1 MSTPTNQHSLRTRLL
16 TIISLILIT
25 FFIFSSIAL
34 YFNTKQTAISTL
46 KATAEKDALR
56 ISKTFDTASY
66 ADFLKSPSAS
76 EQYETLRSQLDTLRK
91 QNGLLYTY
99 TARVDQN
106 KVRLLI
112 DGLPKKDAAKIDAP
126 ASSAKVADMQDVLK
140 GDTHATDIINDP
152 EYGQYMSIYV
162 PLKDA
167 SGQVIGI
174 LGTDIAAK
182 EVDALTTDL
191 LQQNAPIFIGL
202 MLLLL
207 TITLVLL
214 YIVLGRKLRPL
225 ETLQKVAALIAD
237 GRLDQAKQT
246 LSDLTIASKDEIY
259 ALAISIRDMNEMLR
273 TMIVDIKQTATLV
286 STTSQSIDQ
295 STSEVLDGSEQI
307 AHTMSEIA
315 TGTESQTQVT
325 LSLNDEMNQFAAL
338 IETTNQSGVEIQGT
352 TDQMAILTRVG
363 RDQMSAS
370 VEQMRH
376 IHQHVTQSAEQIDL
390 LKQQSS
396 DIQTLVGIIRGI
408 SEQTN
413 LLALN
418 AAIEAARAGEQGKG
432 FAVVATEVKNLSSHV
447 ASSVSEIATIVT
459 SIEDSAQQMQHS
471 FKTTVEATA
480 AGKQIVLDTDTTF
493 ERLTDQVTHVSSATQ
508 QMTQQMEDVLQ
519 AEQFIRNALT
529 EIAAVAEEHTASN
542 EEVAAASEQ
551 MIATITTL
559 HTLVGDLN
567 ARTEHLEQ
575 EARRFEI

>member
-1 MSTPTNQHSLRTRLL
+1 
-16 TIISLILIT
+16 
-25 FFIFSSIAL
+25 
-34 YFNTKQTAISTL
+34 
-46 KATAEKDALR
+46 
-56 ISKTFDTASY
+56 
-66 ADFLKSPSAS
+66 
-76 EQYETLRSQLDTLRK
+76 
-91 QNGLLYTY
+91 
-99 TARVDQN
+99 
-106 KVRLLI
+106 
-112 DGLPKKDAAKIDAP
+112 
-126 ASSAKVADMQDVLK
+126 
-140 GDTHATDIINDP
+140 
-152 EYGQYMSIYV
+152 
-162 PLKDA
+162 
-167 SGQVIGI
+167 
-174 LGTDIAAK
+174 
-182 EVDALTTDL
+182 
-191 LQQNAPIFIGL
+191 
-202 MLLLL
+202 
-207 TITLVLL
+207 
-214 YIVLGRKLRPL
+214 
-225 ETLQKVAALIAD
+225 
-237 GRLDQAKQT
+237 
-246 LSDLTIASKDEIY
+246 
-259 ALAISIRDMNEMLR
+259 
-273 TMIVDIKQTATLV
+273 
-286 STTSQSIDQ
+286 
-295 STSEVLDGSEQI
+295 
-307 AHTMSEIA
+307 
-315 TGTESQTQVT
+315 
-325 LSLNDEMNQFAAL
+325 MNQFAAL

-519 AEQFIRNALT
+519 AERFIRNALT

>member
-1 MSTPTNQHSLRTRLL
+1 MKNTTKNHSIRTRLL
-16 TIISLILIT
+16 VMISLILIA
-25 FFIFSSIAL
+25 FFVFSSLAL
-34 YFNTKQTAISTL
+34 YFNTKQTAVSTL

-56 ISKTFDTASY
+56 ISKTFDTVAYSE
-66 ADFLKSPSAS
+66 FLQSPITS
-76 EQYETLRSQLDTLRK
+76 EQYETLRNELDALRK
-91 QNGLLYTY
+91 QNGLLYAY
-99 TARVDQN
+99 TAHIDQN

-112 DGLPKKDAAKIDAP
+112 DGLPKKDAAKINEP
-126 ASSAKVADMQDVLK
+126 ASGAKVTDMKDVLN
-140 GDTHATDIINDP
+140 GGTHATDIIDDP
-152 EYGQYMSIYV
+152 VNGQYMSVYV

-167 SGQVIGI
+167 SGQIIGI
-174 LGTDIAAK
+174 LGVDIAAK

-237 GRLDQAKQT
+237 GRLNQAKQT
-246 LSDLTIASKDEIY
+246 LRDLTIASKDEIY

-352 TDQMAILTRVG
+352 TEQMAILTRVG
-363 RDQMSAS
+363 REQMSAS

-459 SIEDSAQQMQHS
+459 SIEASAQQMQHS

-519 AEQFIRNALT
+519 AERFIRNALT

-567 ARTEHLEQ
+567 SRTEHLEQ

>member
-1 MSTPTNQHSLRTRLL
+1 MKNTTKNHSIRTRLL
-16 TIISLILIT
+16 VMISLILIA
-25 FFIFSSIAL
+25 FFVFSSLAL
-34 YFNTKQTAISTL
+34 YFNTKQTAVSTL

-56 ISKTFDTASY
+56 ISKTFDTVAY
-66 ADFLKSPSAS
+66 TEFLQSPVAS
-76 EQYETLRSQLDTLRK
+76 EQYETLRTELDTLRK

-99 TARVDQN
+99 TARIDQN
-106 KVRLLI
+106 NVRLLI
-112 DGLPKKDAAKIDAP
+112 DGLPKDKAAKINAP
-126 ASSAKVADMQDVLK
+126 ASGATVADMQDVLK
-140 GDTHATDIINDP
+140 GKIHTTDVIDDP
-152 EYGQYMSIYV
+152 IYGQYISVYV
-162 PLKDA
+162 PLKD
-167 SGQVIGI
+167 STGKIIGI

-207 TITLVLL
+207 TITLILL

-225 ETLQKVAALIAD
+225 ETLQKVAALIAE

-246 LSDLTIASKDEIY
+246 LTDLTIASKDEIY
-259 ALAISIRDMNEMLR
+259 ALAISIRDMNEMLQ

-325 LSLNDEMNQFAAL
+325 LSLNDEMNRFATL

-352 TDQMAILTRVG
+352 TEQMATLTRVG
-363 RDQMSAS
+363 REQMSAS

-459 SIEDSAQQMQHS
+459 SIEASAQQMQHS

-480 AGKQIVLDTDTTF
+480 AGEQIVLDTDTTF
-493 ERLTDQVTHVSSATQ
+493 ERLTDQVMHVSSATQ
-508 QMTQQMEDVLQ
+508 QMTHQMEDVLQ
-519 AEQFIRNALT
+519 AERFIRNALT

-567 ARTEHLEQ
+567 ERTEHLEQ

>member
-1 MSTPTNQHSLRTRLL
+1 MKNTTKNHSIRTRLL
-16 TIISLILIT
+16 VMISLILIA
-25 FFIFSSIAL
+25 FFVFSSLAL
-34 YFNTKQTAISTL
+34 YFNTKQTAVSTL

-56 ISKTFDTASY
+56 ISKTFDTVAYSE
-66 ADFLKSPSAS
+66 FLQSPVVS
-76 EQYETLRSQLDTLRK
+76 EQYETLRTELDTLRK

-99 TARVDQN
+99 TARIDQN

-112 DGLPKKDAAKIDAP
+112 DGLPKDKVAKINAP
-126 ASSAKVADMQDVLK
+126 ASGATVADMKDVLN
-140 GDTHATDIINDP
+140 GDTHTTDVINDP
-152 EYGQYMSIYV
+152 IYGQYISVYV
-162 PLKDA
+162 PLKDTT
-167 SGQVIGI
+167 GNVIGI
-174 LGTDIAAK
+174 LGIDIAAK
-182 EVDALTTDL
+182 EVDALTTAL
-191 LQQNAPIFIGL
+191 LKQNAPIFIGL
-202 MLLLL
+202 LLLLL

-225 ETLQKVAALIAD
+225 ETLQTVAAAIAD
-237 GRLDQAKQT
+237 GRLDHAKQT
-246 LSDLTIASKDEIY
+246 LTDLQISSKDEIY

-325 LSLNDEMNQFAAL
+325 LSLNDEMNRFAAL
-338 IETTNQSGVEIQGT
+338 IETTNRSGHAIHGT
-352 TDQMAILTRVG
+352 TDQMASLTRIG
-363 RDQMSAS
+363 REQMSAS
-370 VEQMRH
+370 VEQMGH

-447 ASSVSEIATIVT
+447 ASSVSEIASIVS
-459 SIEDSAQQMQHS
+459 SIEASAQQMRQS
-471 FKTTVEATA
+471 FKTTVEATVVS
-480 AGKQIVLDTDTTF
+480 KQIVLDTDTTF
-493 ERLTDQVTHVSSATQ
+493 EQLTDQVTHVSSATK

-519 AEQFIRNALT
+519 AERFIRNALT

-551 MIATITTL
+551 MTATITTL

-567 ARTEHLEQ
+567 ERTEHLEQ

>member
-1 MSTPTNQHSLRTRLL
+1 MKNTTKNHSIRTRLL
-16 TIISLILIT
+16 VMISLILIA
-25 FFIFSSIAL
+25 FFVFSSLAL
-34 YFNTKQTAISTL
+34 YFNTKQTAVSTL

-56 ISKTFDTASY
+56 ISKTFDTVAY
-66 ADFLKSPSAS
+66 TEFLQSPVAS
-76 EQYETLRSQLDTLRK
+76 EQYETLRTELDTLRK

-99 TARVDQN
+99 TARIDQN

-112 DGLPKKDAAKIDAP
+112 DGLPKDKAAKINAP
-126 ASSAKVADMQDVLK
+126 ASGATVTDMQDVLK
-140 GDTHATDIINDP
+140 GKTHTTDVIDDP
-152 EYGQYMSIYV
+152 IYGQYISVYV
-162 PLKDA
+162 PLKD
-167 SGQVIGI
+167 STGNVIGI

-202 MLLLL
+202 LLLLL
-207 TITLVLL
+207 TATLILL
-214 YIVLGRKLRPL
+214 YIALGRKLRPL
-225 ETLQKVAALIAD
+225 ETLQKVAALIAE

-246 LSDLTIASKDEIY
+246 LTNLTISSKDEIY

-325 LSLNDEMNQFAAL
+325 LSLNDEMNRFATL

-352 TDQMAILTRVG
+352 TEQMATLTRVG
-363 RDQMSAS
+363 REQMSTS

-459 SIEDSAQQMQHS
+459 SIEASAQQMQHS

-480 AGKQIVLDTDTTF
+480 AGEQIVLDTDTTF
-493 ERLTDQVTHVSSATQ
+493 ERLTDQVTHVSTATK

-519 AEQFIRNALT
+519 AERFIRNALT

>member
-106 KVRLLI
+106 IVRLLI
-112 DGLPKKDAAKIDAP
+112 DGLPKKDAAKIDEP
-126 ASSAKVADMQDVLK
+126 ASGAEVADMKDVLK
-140 GDTHATDIINDP
+140 GGTHATDIIDDP
-152 EYGQYMSIYV
+152 IYGQYMSVYV
-162 PLKDA
+162 PLKNA
-167 SGQVIGI
+167 SGQIIGI
-174 LGTDIAAK
+174 LGVDIAAK
-182 EVDALTTDL
+182 EVTALTTDL
-191 LQQNAPIFIGL
+191 LKQNAPLFIGL
-202 MLLLL
+202 LSLLLIL
-207 TITLVLL
+207 ALALL

-225 ETLQKVAALIAD
+225 ETLQTVAASIAE

-246 LSDLTIASKDEIY
+246 LTDLTISSKDEIY

-295 STSEVLDGSEQI
+295 STTEVLDGSKQI

-325 LSLNDEMNQFAAL
+325 LSLNDEMNRFAGL

-352 TDQMAILTRVG
+352 TAQMATLTRVG

-376 IHQHVTQSAEQIDL
+376 IHQHVTKSAEQIDL
-390 LKQQSS
+390 LKKQSS

-459 SIEDSAQQMQHS
+459 SIEASAQQMQHS

-480 AGKQIVLDTDTTF
+480 SGEQIVLDTDTTF

-519 AEQFIRNALT
+519 AERFIRNALT
-529 EIAAVAEEHTASN
+529 EIATVAEEHTASN

-559 HTLVGDLN
+559 HTLVSDLN

>member
-1 MSTPTNQHSLRTRLL
+1 
-16 TIISLILIT
+16 
-25 FFIFSSIAL
+25 
-34 YFNTKQTAISTL
+34 
-46 KATAEKDALR
+46 
-56 ISKTFDTASY
+56 
-66 ADFLKSPSAS
+66 
-76 EQYETLRSQLDTLRK
+76 
-91 QNGLLYTY
+91 
-99 TARVDQN
+99 
-106 KVRLLI
+106 
-112 DGLPKKDAAKIDAP
+112 
-126 ASSAKVADMQDVLK
+126 KVADMQDVLK

-152 EYGQYMSIYV
+152 VYGQYMSIYV

-259 ALAISIRDMNEMLR
+259 ALAISIRNMNEMLR

-325 LSLNDEMNQFAAL
+325 LSLNDEMNRFAAL

-471 FKTTVEATA
+471 LKTTVEATA

-508 QMTQQMEDVLQ
+508 QMTQLMEDVLQ

>member
-1 MSTPTNQHSLRTRLL
+1 MKHHSLRTRLL

-34 YFNTKQTAISTL
+34 YFNTKQTAVSTL

-56 ISKTFDTASY
+56 ISKTFDTATY
-66 ADFLKSPSAS
+66 AEFLKSPTVS
-76 EQYETLRSQLDTLRK
+76 EQYEALRTQLDTLRK
-91 QNGLLYTY
+91 QNGLLYAY
-99 TARVDQN
+99 TARIDQN

-112 DGLPKKDAAKIDAP
+112 DGLPKKDAAEIDEP
-126 ASSAKVADMQDVLK
+126 ASGAQMADMKDVLK
-140 GDTHATDIINDP
+140 GGTHATDIINDP
-152 EYGQYMSIYV
+152 VYGQYMSVYV
-162 PLKDA
+162 PLTGA
-167 SGQVIGI
+167 SGEIIGI
-174 LGTDIAAK
+174 LGVDIAAK
-182 EVDALTTDL
+182 EVTTLTTDL
-191 LQQNAPIFIGL
+191 LKETAPLFIGL
-202 MLLLL
+202 LSLLLV
-207 TITLVLL
+207 IALVLL

-225 ETLQKVAALIAD
+225 ETLQKVAALIAE

-246 LSDLTIASKDEIY
+246 LNDLTIASKDEIY
-259 ALAISIRDMNEMLR
+259 ALAISIRDMNEMLQ

-295 STSEVLDGSEQI
+295 STSEVLDGSKQI

-325 LSLNDEMNQFAAL
+325 LSLNDEMNRFAGL
-338 IETTNQSGVEIQGT
+338 IETTNRSGVEIQGT
-352 TDQMAILTRVG
+352 SEQMATLTRVG
-363 RDQMSAS
+363 REQMSAS

-376 IHQHVTQSAEQIDL
+376 IHQHVTKSAEQIDL

-418 AAIEAARAGEQGKG
+418 AGIEAARAGEQGKG

-459 SIEDSAQQMQHS
+459 SIEASAQQMQHS

-480 AGKQIVLDTDTTF
+480 TGEQIVLDTDTTF
-493 ERLTDQVTHVSSATQ
+493 ERLTDQVTHVSTATQ

-519 AEQFIRNALT
+519 AERFIRNALT

-567 ARTEHLEQ
+567 ERTEHLEQ

>member
-1 MSTPTNQHSLRTRLL
+1 MKNTTKNHSIRTRLL
-16 TIISLILIT
+16 VMISLILIA
-25 FFIFSSIAL
+25 FFVFSSLAL
-34 YFNTKQTAISTL
+34 YFNTKQTAVSTL

-56 ISKTFDTASY
+56 ISKTFDTVAYSE
-66 ADFLKSPSAS
+66 FLQSPITS
-76 EQYETLRSQLDTLRK
+76 EQYETLRNELDALRK
-91 QNGLLYTY
+91 QNGLLYAY
-99 TARVDQN
+99 TAHIDQN

-112 DGLPKKDAAKIDAP
+112 DGLPKKDAAKINEP
-126 ASSAKVADMQDVLK
+126 ASGAKVTDMKDVLN
-140 GDTHATDIINDP
+140 GGTHATDIIDDP
-152 EYGQYMSIYV
+152 VNGQYMSVYV

-167 SGQVIGI
+167 SGQIIGI
-174 LGTDIAAK
+174 LGVDIAAK

-237 GRLDQAKQT
+237 GRLNQAKQT
-246 LSDLTIASKDEIY
+246 LRDLTIASKDEIY

-352 TDQMAILTRVG
+352 TEQMAILTRVG
-363 RDQMSAS
+363 REQMSAS

-459 SIEDSAQQMQHS
+459 SIEASAQQMQHS

-519 AEQFIRNALT
+519 AERFIRNALT

>member
-1 MSTPTNQHSLRTRLL
+1 MKNTTKNHSIRTRLL
-16 TIISLILIT
+16 VMISLILIA
-25 FFIFSSIAL
+25 FFVFSSLAL
-34 YFNTKQTAISTL
+34 YFNTKQTAVSTL

-56 ISKTFDTASY
+56 ISKTFDTAAYSE
-66 ADFLKSPSAS
+66 FLQSPIAS
-76 EQYETLRSQLDTLRK
+76 EQYETLRNELDTLRK
-91 QNGLLYTY
+91 QNGLLYAY
-99 TARVDQN
+99 TAHIDQN

-126 ASSAKVADMQDVLK
+126 ASGAKVADMQEVLK
-140 GDTHATDIINDP
+140 GGTHATDIINDP
-152 EYGQYMSIYV
+152 VNGQYMSIYV

-182 EVDALTTDL
+182 EVD
-191 LQQNAPIFIGL
+191 
-202 MLLLL
+202 
-207 TITLVLL
+207 
-214 YIVLGRKLRPL
+214 
-225 ETLQKVAALIAD
+225 
-237 GRLDQAKQT
+237 
-246 LSDLTIASKDEIY
+246 

-325 LSLNDEMNQFAAL
+325 LSLNDEMNRFAAL

-352 TDQMAILTRVG
+352 TEQMAILTRVG

-493 ERLTDQVTHVSSATQ
+493 ERLTDQDTHVSSATQ

-519 AEQFIRNALT
+519 AERFIRNALT

>member
-1 MSTPTNQHSLRTRLL
+1 M
-16 TIISLILIT
+16 
-25 FFIFSSIAL
+25 
-34 YFNTKQTAISTL
+34 
-46 KATAEKDALR
+46 
-56 ISKTFDTASY
+56 
-66 ADFLKSPSAS
+66 
-76 EQYETLRSQLDTLRK
+76 
-91 QNGLLYTY
+91 
-99 TARVDQN
+99 
-106 KVRLLI
+106 LI
-112 DGLPKKDAAKIDAP
+112 DGLPKKDAAKINEP
-126 ASSAKVADMQDVLK
+126 ASGAKVADMKDVLN
-140 GDTHATDIINDP
+140 GGAHATDIIDDP
-152 EYGQYMSIYV
+152 VYGQYMSVYV

-167 SGQVIGI
+167 SGQIIGI
-174 LGTDIAAK
+174 LGVDIAAK
-182 EVDALTTDL
+182 EIDALTTEIL
-191 LQQNAPIFIGL
+191 KQNAPIFIGL
-202 MLLLL
+202 LLLLL

-225 ETLQKVAALIAD
+225 ETLQKVAALIAE

-246 LSDLTIASKDEIY
+246 LTDLTIASRDEIY

-325 LSLNDEMNQFAAL
+325 LSLNDEMNRFAAL

-352 TDQMAILTRVG
+352 TEQMATLTRVG

-459 SIEDSAQQMQHS
+459 SIEASAQQMQHS

-480 AGKQIVLDTDTTF
+480 AGEQIVLDTDTTF

-519 AEQFIRNALT
+519 AERFIRNALT

-567 ARTEHLEQ
+567 TRTEHLEQ

>member
-1 MSTPTNQHSLRTRLL
+1 MKNTTKNHSIRTRLL
-16 TIISLILIT
+16 VMISLILIA
-25 FFIFSSIAL
+25 FFVFSSLAL
-34 YFNTKQTAISTL
+34 YFNTKQTAVSTL

-56 ISKTFDTASY
+56 ISKTFDTAAYSE
-66 ADFLKSPSAS
+66 FLQSPVAS
-76 EQYETLRSQLDTLRK
+76 EQYETLRTELDTLRK

-99 TARVDQN
+99 TARIDQN

-112 DGLPKKDAAKIDAP
+112 DGLPKDKAAKINAP
-126 ASSAKVADMQDVLK
+126 ASGATVADMQDVLK
-140 GDTHATDIINDP
+140 GKIHTTDVIDDP
-152 EYGQYMSIYV
+152 IYGQYISVYV
-162 PLKDA
+162 PLKD
-167 SGQVIGI
+167 STGKIIGI

-207 TITLVLL
+207 TITLILL

-225 ETLQKVAALIAD
+225 ETLQKVAALIAE

-246 LSDLTIASKDEIY
+246 LTDLTIASKDEIY

-325 LSLNDEMNQFAAL
+325 LSLNDEMNRFAAL

-352 TDQMAILTRVG
+352 TEQMATLTRVG
-363 RDQMSAS
+363 REQMSAS

-459 SIEDSAQQMQHS
+459 SIEASAQQMQHS

-480 AGKQIVLDTDTTF
+480 AGEQIVLDTDTTF
-493 ERLTDQVTHVSSATQ
+493 ERLTDQVTHVSTATQ

-519 AEQFIRNALT
+519 AERFIRNALT

>member
-1 MSTPTNQHSLRTRLL
+1 MKNTTQNHSIRTRLL
-16 TIISLILIT
+16 VMISLILIA
-25 FFIFSSIAL
+25 FFVFSSLAL
-34 YFNTKQTAISTL
+34 YFNTKQTAVSTL

-56 ISKTFDTASY
+56 ISKTFDTVAYSE
-66 ADFLKSPSAS
+66 FLQSPVAS
-76 EQYETLRSQLDTLRK
+76 EQYETLRTELDTLRK

-99 TARVDQN
+99 TARIDQN

-112 DGLPKKDAAKIDAP
+112 DGLPKDKAAKINAP
-126 ASSAKVADMQDVLK
+126 ASGATVADMQDVLK
-140 GDTHATDIINDP
+140 GKTHTTDVIDDP
-152 EYGQYMSIYV
+152 IYGQYISVYV
-162 PLKDA
+162 PLKD
-167 SGQVIGI
+167 STGNTIGI

-207 TITLVLL
+207 TITLILL

-225 ETLQKVAALIAD
+225 ETLQKVAALIAE

-246 LSDLTIASKDEIY
+246 LTDLTIASRDEIY

-325 LSLNDEMNQFAAL
+325 LSLNDEMNRFAAL

-352 TDQMAILTRVG
+352 TEQMATLTRVG

-459 SIEDSAQQMQHS
+459 SIEASAQQMQHS

-519 AEQFIRNALT
+519 AERFIRNALT

-567 ARTEHLEQ
+567 TRTEHLEQ

>member
-1 MSTPTNQHSLRTRLL
+1 M
-16 TIISLILIT
+16 ISLILIP
-25 FFIFSSIAL
+25 FFVFSSLAL
-34 YFNTKQTAISTL
+34 YFNTKQTAVSTL

-56 ISKTFDTASY
+56 ISKTFDTVAYSE
-66 ADFLKSPSAS
+66 FLQSPVAS
-76 EQYETLRSQLDTLRK
+76 EQYETLRDQLNTLRK
-91 QNGLLYTY
+91 QNGLFYTY
-99 TARVDQN
+99 TARIDQN

-112 DGLPKKDAAKIDAP
+112 DVLPKKDAAKINEP
-126 ASSAKVADMQDVLK
+126 ASGAKVTDMKDVLN
-140 GDTHATDIINDP
+140 GGTHATNIIDDP
-152 EYGQYMSIYV
+152 VYGQYMSVYV

-167 SGQVIGI
+167 SGQIIGI
-174 LGTDIAAK
+174 LGVDIAAK
-182 EVDALTTDL
+182 EIDALTTEL
-191 LQQNAPIFIGL
+191 LKQNAPIFIVL
-202 MLLLL
+202 LHLLL
-207 TITLVLL
+207 TATLILL
-214 YIVLGRKLRPL
+214 YIVLGQKLRPL
-225 ETLQKVAALIAD
+225 ETLLKVAAMIAE

-246 LSDLTIASKDEIY
+246 LTDLTIASKDEIY
-259 ALAISIRDMNEMLR
+259 ALAISFRAMNEMLR

-286 STTSQSIDQ
+286 STTSQSIEQ
-295 STSEVLDGSEQI
+295 STSEVLDVSEQS
-307 AHTMSEIA
+307 AHTMSEPA
-315 TGTESQTQVT
+315 TGTVSQTQVT
-325 LSLNDEMNQFAAL
+325 LSLNDEMNRFATL
-338 IETTNQSGVEIQGT
+338 IETTNQFGVEIQGT
-352 TDQMAILTRVG
+352 TEQMATLTRVG
-363 RDQMSAS
+363 REQMSAT

-432 FAVVATEVKNLSSHV
+432 FAVVATEVKNLSSHG

-459 SIEDSAQQMQHS
+459 SIEASAQQMQHS
-471 FKTTVEATA
+471 FKTTVAATA

-493 ERLTDQVTHVSSATQ
+493 ERLTDQVTHVSTATQ
-508 QMTQQMEDVLQ
+508 QMTQHMEDVLQ
-519 AEQFIRNALT
+519 AERFIRNALT

-542 EEVAAASEQ
+542 EEVAGASEQ

-567 ARTEHLEQ
+567 TRTEHLEQ

>member
-1 MSTPTNQHSLRTRLL
+1 M
-16 TIISLILIT
+16 
-25 FFIFSSIAL
+25 
-34 YFNTKQTAISTL
+34 
-46 KATAEKDALR
+46 
-56 ISKTFDTASY
+56 
-66 ADFLKSPSAS
+66 
-76 EQYETLRSQLDTLRK
+76 
-91 QNGLLYTY
+91 
-99 TARVDQN
+99 
-106 KVRLLI
+106 LI

-126 ASSAKVADMQDVLK
+126 ASGAKVADMQDVLK
-140 GDTHATDIINDP
+140 GDTHATDIIDDP
-152 EYGQYMSIYV
+152 ENGQYMSIYV

-174 LGTDIAAK
+174 LGTDIDAK
-182 EVDALTTDL
+182 EVNALTTDL

-237 GRLDQAKQT
+237 GRLNQAKQT

-259 ALAISIRDMNEMLR
+259 ALATSIRDMNEMLR

-338 IETTNQSGVEIQGT
+338 IET

-493 ERLTDQVTHVSSATQ
+493 ERLTDQVTHVLSATQ

-519 AEQFIRNALT
+519 AERFIRNALT

>member
-1 MSTPTNQHSLRTRLL
+1 M
-16 TIISLILIT
+16 ISLILIA
-25 FFIFSSIAL
+25 FFVFSSLAL
-34 YFNTKQTAISTL
+34 YFNTKQTAVSTL

-56 ISKTFDTASY
+56 ISKTFDTVAY
-66 ADFLKSPSAS
+66 TEFLQSPVAS
-76 EQYETLRSQLDTLRK
+76 EQYETLRTELDTLRK

-99 TARVDQN
+99 TARIDQN

-112 DGLPKKDAAKIDAP
+112 DGLPKDKAAKINAP
-126 ASSAKVADMQDVLK
+126 ASGATVTDMQDVLK
-140 GDTHATDIINDP
+140 GKTHTTDVIDDP
-152 EYGQYMSIYV
+152 IYGQYISVYV
-162 PLKDA
+162 PLKD
-167 SGQVIGI
+167 STGNVIGI

-202 MLLLL
+202 LLLLL
-207 TITLVLL
+207 TATLILL
-214 YIVLGRKLRPL
+214 YIALGRKLRPL
-225 ETLQKVAALIAD
+225 ETLQKVAALIAE

-246 LSDLTIASKDEIY
+246 LTNLTISSKDEIY

-325 LSLNDEMNQFAAL
+325 LSLNDEMNRFATL

-352 TDQMAILTRVG
+352 TEQMATLTRVG
-363 RDQMSAS
+363 REQMSTS

-459 SIEDSAQQMQHS
+459 SIEASAQQMQHS

-480 AGKQIVLDTDTTF
+480 AGEQIVLDTDTTF
-493 ERLTDQVTHVSSATQ
+493 ERLTDQVTHVSTATK

-519 AEQFIRNALT
+519 AERFIRNALT

>member
-1 MSTPTNQHSLRTRLL
+1 LSTPTNQHSLRTRLL

-338 IETTNQSGVEIQGT
+338 IETTNQSGVETQGT